1 MSSVGAV
8 CPAETAAPIGM
19 APLARTPL
27 GRVLAVDLALP
38 DRLDPQTMPMT
49 TTTTR
54 TASTAPPMINLR
66 RRSWAACRRRASSI
80 RRCRSFLGALLVLLT
95 GERFLPGW
103 FQIPHRQI
111 PHRRLPHRRRYR
123 RRSRSRRPE
132 PTATP
137 PPAGSAGRRS
147 ARPPLPGNRP
157 VSYTHLTLPTKR
169 IV

>member
-8 CPAETAAPIGM
+8 CTSETAAPMGM

-38 DRLDPQTMPMT
+38 DRLDCTTMPMT
-49 TTTTR
+49 ATTTR

-111 PHRRLPHRRRYR
+111 P
-123 RRSRSRRPE
+123 
-132 PTATP
+132 
-137 PPAGSAGRRS
+137 
-147 ARPPLPGNRP
+147 
-157 VSYTHLTLPTKR
+157 VSYTHLTLPTNR
-169 IV
+169 EV